1 MQRLRAWLDRPGPA
15 RLGLTIAIIAGAWSL
30 ASLGY
35 FRLLPVLGAEV
46 GYNDAP
52 VFFATYYAAW
62 AAVIVAVFRAPFQRV
77 AQQVSAGH
85 AAAVAA
91 MVILFGGYAL
101 FLIPRLP
108 ATEWSYAQTPV
119 EFFWANSWYFLP
131 KSVEIL
137 FQQVLIAAL
146 VLALDALGLTLRRI
160 SVLIAVLFGGFHLT
174 LALAYPNPLYVARYS
189 VAATIFGAMVPWF
202 LLRLRG
208 GFLISYTVHW
218 SYYAADIAAIHF
230 AFASGD

>member
-1 MQRLRAWLDRPGPA
+1 MEMLRAWLRQPGLV
-15 RLGLTIAIIAGAWSL
+15 RLAFTIAVIAGAWSL

-52 VFFATYYAAW
+52 VFFASYYAAW
-62 AAVIVAVFRAPFQRV
+62 AAVIAAVFRAPFQRM
-77 AQQVSAGH
+77 AQEVSAGH

-108 ATEWSYAQTPV
+108 ATEWTYTQTPV

-146 VLALDALGLTLRRI
+146 VLALDALRLTLRQI
-160 SVLIAVLFGGFHLT
+160 SLLVAALFGGFHLS
-174 LALAYPNPLYVARYS
+174 LALAYPNPLYVMRYS
-189 VAATIFGAMVPWF
+189 VAAAIFGAMVPWF

-208 GFLISYTVHW
+208 GFLISYAVHW

-230 AFASGD
+230 AFAAGD